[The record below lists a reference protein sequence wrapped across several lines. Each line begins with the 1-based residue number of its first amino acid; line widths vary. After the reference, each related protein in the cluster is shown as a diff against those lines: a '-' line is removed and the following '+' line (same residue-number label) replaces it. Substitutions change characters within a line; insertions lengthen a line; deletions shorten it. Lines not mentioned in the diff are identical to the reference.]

1 MEENSLSG
9 LKEKDKI
16 ALTLEGGGA
25 RGAYQVGALRALYE
39 NKFRFEAVVGT
50 SIGAINAAFIAQG
63 DFDKLCNMW
72 ETLSFKD
79 LLNLDNTAM
88 KNVID
93 KKLDKETVKYLSKML
108 GDSIKNGGLDVTSER
123 KILESEIDEN
133 KIRNSQI
140 LYGLVT
146 MCVSDIKG
154 EELFISDIPDGKL
167 IDYIMA
173 TSNLPIFKRVIID
186 DKKYLDGGAWD
197 NCPVH
202 MLEEKGYEDVVV
214 IRAHKNIRIRNYK
227 KILKRGKIRIHMISP
242 VDTLPSILN
251 FDTQNLNYQIDLGYF
266 DTLKILNDLDG
277 VRYYLN
283 KFNTKIDK
291 ILNFDVEKIKK
302 CLNAYHIKLKIG
314 ENVFDEGVSGL
325 IFKLS
330 SKTKNK
336 NAQTLK
342 EGIISIFEEIAIL
355 NDVEKFKIYD
365 IKDFINIIK
374 RCKITKNKYVDFKE
388 FIELL

>member
-123 KILESEIDEN
+123 KRLESEIDE
-133 KIRNSQI
+133 K
-140 LYGLVT
+140 
-146 MCVSDIKG
+146 
-154 EELFISDIPDGKL
+154 
-167 IDYIMA
+167 
-173 TSNLPIFKRVIID
+173 
-186 DKKYLDGGAWD
+186 
-197 NCPVH
+197 
-202 MLEEKGYEDVVV
+202 
-214 IRAHKNIRIRNYK
+214 
-227 KILKRGKIRIHMISP
+227 
-242 VDTLPSILN
+242 
-251 FDTQNLNYQIDLGYF
+251 
-266 DTLKILNDLDG
+266 
-277 VRYYLN
+277 
-283 KFNTKIDK
+283 
-291 ILNFDVEKIKK
+291 
-302 CLNAYHIKLKIG
+302 
-314 ENVFDEGVSGL
+314 
-325 IFKLS
+325 
-330 SKTKNK
+330 
-336 NAQTLK
+336 
-342 EGIISIFEEIAIL
+342 
-355 NDVEKFKIYD
+355 
-365 IKDFINIIK
+365 
-374 RCKITKNKYVDFKE
+374 
-388 FIELL
+388 

>member
-25 RGAYQVGALRALYE
+25 RGAYQVGALKALYE
-39 NKFRFEAVVGT
+39 NKFKFEAVVGT

-133 KIRNSQI
+133 KIRDSQI

-277 VRYYLN
+277 IRYYLN

-291 ILNFDVEKIKK
+291 ILNLDVEKIKK
-302 CLNAYHIKLKIG
+302 CLNAYHINLKIG
-314 ENVFDEGVSGL
+314 
-325 IFKLS
+325 
-330 SKTKNK
+330 
-336 NAQTLK
+336 
-342 EGIISIFEEIAIL
+342 
-355 NDVEKFKIYD
+355 
-365 IKDFINIIK
+365 
-374 RCKITKNKYVDFKE
+374 
-388 FIELL
+388 